1 MMLLGD
7 ALLCPPVVGAQGKK
21 RPVGVSRLRQTA
33 QVEHGEVAF
42 ATAMRPS
49 IDSDGERLATEI
61 VCRGSWLRENAE
73 IEFANGLDF
82 NQFGKQKRYEQHAR
96 SDV

>member
-7 ALLCPPVVGAQGKK
+7 VLLCGRQGPKGK
-21 RPVGVSRLRQTA
+21 VPLGVLTTTT

-49 IDSDGERLATEI
+49 IGSDGERLATDI
-61 VCRGSWLRENAE
+61 VCCGSN
-73 IEFANGLDF
+73 
-82 NQFGKQKRYEQHAR
+82 
-96 SDV
+96 

>member
-7 ALLCPPVVGAQGKK
+7 VLLCGCRGPKGKV
-21 RPVGVSRLRQTA
+21 PLGVLTTT

-49 IDSDGERLATEI
+49 IDSDGGRLATDI
-61 VCRGSWLRENAE
+61 VLLWVKLRNTQHEPISSGLALKADIAE
-73 IEFANGLDF
+73 HSRHVS
-82 NQFGKQKRYEQHAR
+82 K
-96 SDV
+96 VPP